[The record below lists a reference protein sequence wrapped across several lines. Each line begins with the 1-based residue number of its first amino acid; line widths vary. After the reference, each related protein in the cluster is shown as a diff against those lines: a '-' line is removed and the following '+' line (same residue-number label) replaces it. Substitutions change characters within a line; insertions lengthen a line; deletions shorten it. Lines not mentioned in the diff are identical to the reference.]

1 MYQIDFGK
9 PVHIYFCGIGGIS
22 MSGLASV
29 LLKEGFTVSGS
40 DSKQS
45 PLTDLLSQQGARISF
60 PQKAENIPS
69 DTDVMVYTAAIHPD
83 NPEYARAVEMGIP
96 MLTRAQLL
104 GQIMSNYSN
113 SAAVAGTH
121 GKTTTTSML
130 SCILLEA
137 DLDPTISVGGIL
149 KEIGGNIR
157 VGSSENFVAEA
168 CEYTNS
174 FLSLKPKIG
183 MILRDVLSLVI
194 DEKLPNDKEAIM
206 SFIKSEYRI

>member
-1 MYQIDFGK
+1 MYQIDFSK

-45 PLTDLLSQQGARISF
+45 PLTDLLSQQGAKISF

-113 SAAVAGTH
+113 SAAVEH
-121 GKTTTTSML
+121 
-130 SCILLEA
+130 
-137 DLDPTISVGGIL
+137 PV
-149 KEIGGNIR
+149 
-157 VGSSENFVAEA
+157 
-168 CEYTNS
+168 
-174 FLSLKPKIG
+174 
-183 MILRDVLSLVI
+183 
-194 DEKLPNDKEAIM
+194 
-206 SFIKSEYRI
+206 